1 MPDNRPYIVAA
12 FVFTWV
18 AILSYGFF
26 LRRTRAAAEER
37 LTRTQRTLG
46 GGA

>member
-1 MPDNRPYIVAA
+1 MPDNRPFVIAA
-12 FVFTWV
+12 FVITWV
-18 AILSYGFF
+18 AILAYGFF
-26 LRRTRAAAEER
+26 LHRARAAADER